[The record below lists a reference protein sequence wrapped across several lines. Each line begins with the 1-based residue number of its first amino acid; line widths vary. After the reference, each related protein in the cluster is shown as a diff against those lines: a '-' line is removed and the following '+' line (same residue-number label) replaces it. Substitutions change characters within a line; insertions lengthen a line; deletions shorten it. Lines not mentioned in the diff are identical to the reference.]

1 MYLLIHYHLKLAQSK
16 VFFTVHLLVVYGL
29 TFLALS
35 SMMVCVVRDPGRVT
49 IKETPVSKGDDEGD
63 DGDDMNF
70 TDALMSTEFES
81 FEPGKW
87 CRKCWV
93 STSGARMLVLLTYRL
108 TSAV

>member
-1 MYLLIHYHLKLAQSK
+1 MYLLIHYHLKIAQSK
-16 VFFTVHLLVVYGL
+16 VFFTVHLLVMYGL

-35 SMMVCVVRDPGRVT
+35 SMMVCAVRDPGRVT
-49 IKETPVSKGDDEGD
+49 IRETPVNNGDGDGDEDDE
-63 DGDDMNF
+63 MNL

-93 STSGARMLVLLTYRL
+93 SSAFMFVVTVRL
-108 TSAV
+108 TSSV